1 MVRLDPR
8 RASIRRA
15 SIPATVLCCVCLVA
29 TDTSAGPI
37 FTIPT
42 DFSEGISFNDP
53 DAVEFGGGF
62 DTPQSIS
69 VDVAKF
75 RMSGDLSFEYEI
87 VATVTTS
94 GGMRPMID
102 IQGNLN
108 ARGLSDFGGFLRG
121 RVSARI
127 QYGFIVME
135 KSAPPMPMPG
145 VPILMH
151 SRGDVSAS
159 GPATAGVTAL
169 LPNFSPISLT
179 TLSGPQEFDRLLTTI
194 VNPGDERLVRLTAF
208 GDVSFLNEG
217 QASFQAVVDP
227 LIEIDPSFAFKDN
240 YEILFGSAH
249 VFAGP
254 EPAAS
259 VPEPG
264 SLTLLAL
271 GSLGLAFRFRKPAR
285 CSQSALWATEGP
297 RR

>member
-1 MVRLDPR
+1 MTCVPLC
-8 RASIRRA
+8 AGSISQTA
-15 SIPATVLCCVCLVA
+15 ISAAALWCACLAATQV
-29 TDTSAGPI
+29 SGGPI

-75 RMSGDLSFEYEI
+75 RMSGNRSFEYEI

-94 GGMRPMID
+94 GGMRPTID
-102 IQGNLN
+102 IQGNVN
-108 ARGLSDFGGFLRG
+108 ATGLSDFNGFLRG
-121 RVSARI
+121 RASARI
-127 QYGFIVME
+127 QYGFMVME
-135 KSAPPMPMPG
+135 NTPPPMPILD

-151 SRGDVSAS
+151 SRGHVSAS
-159 GPATAGVTAL
+159 GPAAAGVTAL
-169 LPNFSPISLT
+169 LPNFSTISLST
-179 TLSGPQEFDRLLTTI
+179 VSGPQEFDRLLATT
-194 VNPGDERLVRLTAF
+194 VHPGDERLIRLTAF

-240 YEILFGSAH
+240 YEILFGSVH
-249 VFAGP
+249 VLAGP
-254 EPAAS
+254 ELTAP

-264 SLTLLAL
+264 SLSLLAL
-271 GSLGLAFRFRKPAR
+271 GSLGLLCGWRKTFP
-285 CSQSALWATEGP
+285 CP
-297 RR
+297 P